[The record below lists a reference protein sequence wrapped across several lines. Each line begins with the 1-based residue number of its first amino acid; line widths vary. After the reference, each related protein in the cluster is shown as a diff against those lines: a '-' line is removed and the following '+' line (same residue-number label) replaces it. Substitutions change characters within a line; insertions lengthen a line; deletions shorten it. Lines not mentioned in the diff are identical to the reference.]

1 MCDVKEYSKI
11 YKEIEKLSPEDTLQ
25 IILESD
31 SEEEKDFYML
41 VGNYLLQKKQKEVI
55 ERNLF

>member
-1 MCDVKEYSKI
+1 MCDVKEYCKI

-31 SEEEKDFYML
+31 SEEEKDFYEL